1 MLRKERHREILNI
14 LEKEGKVVAKELSIM
29 WDVSEDTIRRDL
41 REMDSLGLLKRVHGG
56 AFPASSGPITF
67 SERTEENIDEKKE
80 LAQKGVKL
88 IKDGQVLLLDGGS
101 TSNLFLAQEIP
112 YDFKGTII
120 TNSPSISLTLS
131 KHPNVEVML
140 LGGTFFKE
148 SLVTVGL
155 DVVDTLKKI
164 RADLCFLGVYSLHP
178 DFGISIPHLQESYVK
193 RQMINSSNKIAS
205 LVTRSKL
212 NTISNYLVG
221 PVSVLDYMITEEG
234 SHSYNYNKYK
244 ELDIEII

>member
-1 MLRKERHREILNI
+1 MLRKERQRKILHI
-14 LEKEGKVVAKELSIM
+14 LEKEGKVVAKELSTK
-29 WDVSEDTIRRDL
+29 WNVSEDTIRRDL
-41 REMDSLGLLKRVHGG
+41 REMDSLGLLNRVHGG
-56 AFPASSGPITF
+56 AFPASSGPVTF
-67 SERTEENIDEKKE
+67 SERTEENIDAKKE
-80 LAQKGVKL
+80 LAIKGVQL

-101 TSNLFLAQEIP
+101 TTNLFLAQEIP

-120 TNSPSISLTLS
+120 TNSPSISLVLS
-131 KHPNVEVML
+131 KHPNIEVIL
-140 LGGTFFKE
+140 LGGSFFKE

-155 DVVDTLKKI
+155 DVINTLKNI
-164 RADLCFLGVYSLHP
+164 RADLCFLGVYSLHL

-193 RQMINSSNKIAS
+193 RQMIKSSNKIAS

-221 PVSVLDYMITEEG
+221 PVSELDYLITEEG
-234 SHSYNYNKYK
+234 SLGFNFNKYK